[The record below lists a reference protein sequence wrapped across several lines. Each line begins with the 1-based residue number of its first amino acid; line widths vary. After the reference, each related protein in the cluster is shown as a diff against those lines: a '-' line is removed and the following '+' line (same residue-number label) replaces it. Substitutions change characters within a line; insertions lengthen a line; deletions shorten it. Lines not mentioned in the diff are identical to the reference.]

1 MLILVGASCSSSSSN
16 AKILYYQMLMYLI
29 PLDASILSW
38 VIKLLMTTGLFIY
51 INKCKLIISSNTTFL
66 VVNYLLVVYYSVFL
80 VTYYNSYSVM
90 LQMYDY
96 RIDMYLEY
104 LVLILLIDYKDLIIN
119 ARNFNNKFKYNMLN
133 SYRSISL
140 SNMEVKED
148 KRWN

>member
-1 MLILVGASCSSSSSN
+1 
-16 AKILYYQMLMYLI
+16 MYLI

-51 INKCKLIISSNTTFL
+51 INKCKLIISSNTIFL